1 MSNINQNIQASHKI
15 LEMLEEANEN
25 SDQIIDLLPGIFI
38 VLNEHGEILRTNIE
52 FANIFN
58 IAHESALR
66 KKLSSFCKKETWD
79 IFASHFKLFE
89 DDPSRN
95 TIKFELGLDDAGVI
109 PVERPFYWQ
118 LSRMTGGNGSEGNIY
133 TIVGEDITQM
143 RASEKKLLS
152 VFASIPLGI
161 LTVNEDG
168 AIEDTYSNYLGY
180 LLDSD
185 DFTGKKFR
193 EVLFDPIFDDLTEQ
207 DKQGVIALEACLN
220 NVETFFY
227 SCIDFFPKMIFFPG
241 SKISKQGKFLHISYK
256 PVIYEGVVKRLLV
269 IIEDRTKI
277 VKAEEDSKSASLLEK
292 QSRAVY
298 ESAIRDPLTGL
309 YTRLFMQDEVRRLLE
324 AHDNEEFKDA
334 SLIMFDVDHFKNFN
348 DTYGHDIGDK
358 VLAMIS
364 AVILKQVRTNDIPI
378 RFGGEELMVFMKSD
392 AKVAGLLAERVR
404 KGIEQLEIIVGDVV
418 VKVTISGGI
427 ATRSAGEDI
436 GQMIKQADLKLYKAK
451 EQGRN
456 RIIA

>member
-1 MSNINQNIQASHKI
+1 M
-15 LEMLEEANEN
+15 
-25 SDQIIDLLPGIFI
+25 
-38 VLNEHGEILRTNIE
+38 
-52 FANIFN
+52 
-58 IAHESALR
+58 
-66 KKLSSFCKKETWD
+66 
-79 IFASHFKLFE
+79 
-89 DDPSRN
+89 
-95 TIKFELGLDDAGVI
+95 
-109 PVERPFYWQ
+109 
-118 LSRMTGGNGSEGNIY
+118 
-133 TIVGEDITQM
+133 
-143 RASEKKLLS
+143 
-152 VFASIPLGI
+152 
-161 LTVNEDG
+161 
-168 AIEDTYSNYLGY
+168 
-180 LLDSD
+180 
-185 DFTGKKFR
+185 
-193 EVLFDPIFDDLTEQ
+193 
-207 DKQGVIALEACLN
+207 
-220 NVETFFY
+220 
-227 SCIDFFPKMIFFPG
+227 
-241 SKISKQGKFLHISYK
+241 
-256 PVIYEGVVKRLLV
+256 
-269 IIEDRTKI
+269 
-277 VKAEEDSKSASLLEK
+277 
-292 QSRAVY
+292 Y